1 LQLIVDKLVLFGIIN
16 SNLFFKAIQMSDR
29 TNSQKDVYGL
39 DKLAE
44 VMEAGGAIFEEL
56 PKETEETRSQL
67 KLVVDNPEEKT
78 A

>member
-1 LQLIVDKLVLFGIIN
+1 
-16 SNLFFKAIQMSDR
+16 MSDR
-29 TNSQKDVYGL
+29 PNSQQDVYGL

-44 VMEAGGAIFEEL
+44 IMEAGGAIFEEL
-56 PKETEETRSQL
+56 PKDTEETRGKL